1 MATMD
6 QLKKKMAAKQE
17 KIAKLT
23 AQIKEEKCALAG
35 IKDEIKAANTAPAK
49 AAKKPAV
56 KKAAKKVAKKAKKK

>member
-6 QLKKKMAAKQE
+6 QLKKKLVAKQE

-35 IKDEIKAANTAPAK
+35 IKDEIKAAKTAPAK
-49 AAKKPAV
+49 TAKKAV
-56 KKAAKKVAKKAKKK
+56 KKTKKK